1 MNRQLLNQGFITW
14 VWDVLMSKGNISKGT
29 VKNMLRDPQM
39 KDAVKKVNDSINN
52 LENVVEKLKDLDYDF

>member
-1 MNRQLLNQGFITW
+1 
-14 VWDVLMSKGNISKGT
+14 
-29 VKNMLRDPQM
+29 M